1 MAKLTLFIQDTCPF
15 CRRALAYIEE
25 LQKDANYKA
34 IDIEIVD
41 ENIEKERA
49 DSYDYYYVP
58 TFYLGQE
65 KLHEGGI
72 YKDEVKALFDDVL
85 KRNS

>member
-1 MAKLTLFIQDTCPF
+1 MPKLTLFIQTTCPF
-15 CRRALAYIEE
+15 CRRALGYIDE
-25 LQKDANYKA
+25 LKQLDEYKN
-34 IDIEIVD
+34 IEIETVD
-41 ENIEKERA
+41 EIVEHERA

-58 TFYLGQE
+58 TFYLGDE

-85 KRNS
+85 KRG